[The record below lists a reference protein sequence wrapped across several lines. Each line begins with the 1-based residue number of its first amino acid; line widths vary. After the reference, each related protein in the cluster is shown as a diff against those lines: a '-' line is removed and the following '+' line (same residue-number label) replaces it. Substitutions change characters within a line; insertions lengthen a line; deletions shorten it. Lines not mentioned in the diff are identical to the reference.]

1 MAYSSLQSLLRRRLR
16 SRTPEKRKAFALS
29 LPPLALFYF
38 KGIILRRKLNIQGFY
53 DILYVPFGYL
63 FRILFSFVENYGL
76 ALVIF
81 SVFFRV
87 ILLPSTIKQQKSS
100 AKMTRLQPKLKR
112 IKEKYQDYN
121 PQERQQKIQQETSEL
136 YQREG
141 YSSMGAGCLPLLI
154 QFPVLIGLYGIIREP
169 LTYVLD
175 LSEAAITALTE
186 AATNLG
192 LIVGN
197 AVAYAESI
205 VISNIDKI
213 VEAAPELLTKY
224 SAEIETIRSFD
235 FTVFGIDLGNIPSN
249 VYSAMGISK
258 ESILILAVPVLSC
271 LTSLLTSL
279 LTQIRQKKANPNM
292 ENQQMMGCMMI
303 MMPLWSLFLT
313 WKFPVGM
320 GMYWIL
326 SNLIAFLQTL
336 ILGYIYAPRKTMARL
351 MVEETIERRSYEN
364 TKNKTDIAN
373 EISE

>member
-1 MAYSSLQSLLRRRLR
+1 M
-16 SRTPEKRKAFALS
+16 
-29 LPPLALFYF
+29 
-38 KGIILRRKLNIQGFY
+38 QGFY

-141 YSSMGAGCLPLLI
+141 YSSMGAGCLPMLI
-154 QFPVLIGLYGIIREP
+154 QLPVLIGLYGIIREP

-303 MMPLWSLFLT
+303 MMPVWSLFLT

-326 SNLIAFLQTL
+326 SNLIAFFQTL

-351 MVEETIERRSYEN
+351 MVDETIERRSYEN
-364 TKNKTDIAN
+364 TKNKIDITN

>member
-1 MAYSSLQSLLRRRLR
+1 M
-16 SRTPEKRKAFALS
+16 
-29 LPPLALFYF
+29 
-38 KGIILRRKLNIQGFY
+38 QGFY

-112 IKEKYQDYN
+112 IREKYQDYN

-224 SAEIETIRSFD
+224 SAEIEAIRSFD

-303 MMPLWSLFLT
+303 MMPLWSLYLT

-326 SNLIAFLQTL
+326 SNLIAFFQTL

-364 TKNKTDIAN
+364 TKNKIDITN

>member
-1 MAYSSLQSLLRRRLR
+1 M
-16 SRTPEKRKAFALS
+16 
-29 LPPLALFYF
+29 
-38 KGIILRRKLNIQGFY
+38 QGFY
-53 DILYVPFGYL
+53 DILYVPFGFL

-81 SVFFRV
+81 SLFFRL

-100 AKMTRLQPKLKR
+100 AKMARLQPKLKR
-112 IKEKYQDYN
+112 IREKYQDYN

-141 YSSMGAGCLPLLI
+141 YSSMGASCLPLLI
-154 QFPVLIGLYGIIREP
+154 QFPILIGLYGIIREP

-175 LSEAAITALTE
+175 LSEAAITALTD
-186 AATNLG
+186 AATSLG
-192 LIVGN
+192 LTAGN

-205 VISNIDKI
+205 VISNIEKI

-235 FTVFGIDLGNIPSN
+235 FTIFGIDLGSIPGD

-258 ESILILAVPVLSC
+258 ASILILAVPVLSG
-271 LTSLLTSL
+271 LTSLLTSAVS
-279 LTQIRQKKANPNM
+279 QIRQKKANPDM
-292 ENQQMMGCMMI
+292 QNQQMMGCMML
-303 MMPLWSLFLT
+303 MMPIWSVWLT

-326 SNLIAFLQTL
+326 SNLIAFFQTL
-336 ILGYIYAPRKTMARL
+336 IIGHIYAPRKTMARL
-351 MVEETIERRSYEN
+351 MVEETIERRSYEKAK
-364 TKNKTDIAN
+364 KNALENQI
-373 EISE
+373 EE

>member
-1 MAYSSLQSLLRRRLR
+1 M
-16 SRTPEKRKAFALS
+16 
-29 LPPLALFYF
+29 
-38 KGIILRRKLNIQGFY
+38 QGFY

-303 MMPLWSLFLT
+303 MMPVWSLFLT

-326 SNLIAFLQTL
+326 SNLIAFFQTL

-351 MVEETIERRSYEN
+351 MVDETIERRSYEN
-364 TKNKTDIAN
+364 TKNKIDITN

>member
-1 MAYSSLQSLLRRRLR
+1 M
-16 SRTPEKRKAFALS
+16 
-29 LPPLALFYF
+29 
-38 KGIILRRKLNIQGFY
+38 QGFY

-326 SNLIAFLQTL
+326 SNLIAFFQTL
-336 ILGYIYAPRKTMARL
+336 ILGYIYAPRKTMAKL

-364 TKNKTDIAN
+364 TKNKIDITN

>member
-1 MAYSSLQSLLRRRLR
+1 M
-16 SRTPEKRKAFALS
+16 
-29 LPPLALFYF
+29 
-38 KGIILRRKLNIQGFY
+38 QGFY

-63 FRILFSFVENYGL
+63 FRILFGFVENYGL

-81 SVFFRV
+81 SVFFRL

-112 IKEKYQDYN
+112 IREKYQDYN

-213 VEAAPELLTKY
+213 VEATPELLTKY
-224 SAEIETIRSFD
+224 SAEIETIRGFD

-303 MMPLWSLFLT
+303 MMPVWSLFLT

-326 SNLIAFLQTL
+326 SNLIAFFQTL
-336 ILGYIYAPRKTMARL
+336 ILGYVYAPRKTMARL

-364 TKNKTDIAN
+364 TKNKIDITN